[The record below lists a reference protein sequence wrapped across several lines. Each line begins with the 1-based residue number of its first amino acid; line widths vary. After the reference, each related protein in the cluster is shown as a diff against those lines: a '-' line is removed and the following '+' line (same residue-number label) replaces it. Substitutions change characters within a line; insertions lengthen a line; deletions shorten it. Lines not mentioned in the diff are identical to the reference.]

1 MGVTDLVASDH
12 ANGRAA
18 GRGANAAI
26 ANGAAGAYAGGHRNI
41 APSFDPVAAHNG
53 DRIAFIV
60 VRSHGRGKQ
69 VLFSLS
75 YWQKDKKLFSFF
87 FLSISEDA

>member
-1 MGVTDLVASDH
+1 MRAKVWKSVVLFGMGVTDLVASDH

-60 VRSHGRGKQ
+60 VRSRERGKQ
-69 VLFSLS
+69 VLFST
-75 YWQKDKKLFSFF
+75 KL
-87 FLSISEDA
+87 LAKR